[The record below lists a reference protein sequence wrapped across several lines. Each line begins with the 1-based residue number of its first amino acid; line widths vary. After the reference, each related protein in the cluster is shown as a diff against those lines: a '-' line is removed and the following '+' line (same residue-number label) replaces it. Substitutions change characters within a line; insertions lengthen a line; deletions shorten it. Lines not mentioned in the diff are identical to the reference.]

1 MAEYITLLGA
11 EEVSRAATRMQAAA
25 SEMTNAANQISVA
38 LEEHRRSM
46 EQLLD
51 SWTLF
56 MTDQPAGKDLG

>member
-1 MAEYITLLGA
+1 MSEYITLLGA

-25 SEMTNAANQISVA
+25 GEMTNAANQISA
-38 LEEHRRSM
+38 SLEEHRRSM

-56 MTDQPAGKDLG
+56 MTDQPAGKE